1 MADLP
6 TLPHGWRMR
15 NSNADVSGPPI
26 PDDDSETS
34 DLDSEIKP
42 DSEGWEDVEDDTET
56 VTVQCL
62 LCSEKFP
69 TALAT
74 IDHCKEAHD
83 FDFVKIRET
92 HREYSFPIYY
102 IVETDLCSYL
112 ADLDFYTT
120 IKFINYCRT
129 EVAAGKSLPSTD
141 DASLWSDDK
150 YLQPV
155 LEDDAL
161 LFSIDE
167 IGGGNEDKDDDKKE
181 S

>member
-1 MADLP
+1 
-6 TLPHGWRMR
+6 MR

-26 PDDDSETS
+26 PDDDSENS
-34 DLDSEIKP
+34 DLDGSEIKP
-42 DSEGWEDVEDDTET
+42 DSEGWEDLEDDTET

-62 LCSEKFP
+62 LCNERFP
-69 TALAT
+69 TAVAM
-74 IDHCKEAHD
+74 IDHCKEAHG
-83 FDFVKIRET
+83 FDFVKIRQS
-92 HREYSFPIYY
+92 HN
-102 IVETDLCSYL
+102 
-112 ADLDFYTT
+112 LDFYTT
-120 IKFINYCRT
+120 IKFINYCRS
-129 EVAAGKSLPSTD
+129 EVVAGNTSPNTD

-167 IGGGNEDKDDDKKE
+167 LGGGNDDKEE